1 MLGAVST
8 QNALKLLFELRAV
21 LDRVGESDVTLHET
35 VAHDVERAVRLANAC
50 IAQLTED
57 SPGGTDAEEED
68 DE

>member
-1 MLGAVST
+1 MST
-8 QNALKLLFELRAV
+8 QTVLKLLFELRAV

-50 IAQLTED
+50 ITQLTED
-57 SPGGTDAEEED
+57 SPAGGDAEEEE